1 MKAIFQTS
9 QFKKDFKRINK
20 RGRDLRKFKEVVSII
35 AEGESLEV
43 RHRDH
48 PLSGNWSGSRDCHIE
63 PDWILIYRVDGENL
77 FLERT
82 GSHSDLFK

>member
-9 QFKKDFKRINK
+9 QFKKDFKRIKK
-20 RGRDLRKFKEVVSII
+20 RGKDLIRLKEVVSAI
-35 AEGESLEV
+35 ANSEALQE

-48 PLSGNWSGSRDCHIE
+48 ALSGNWSGSRDCHIE
-63 PDWILIYRVDGENL
+63 PDWILIYRVDGEFL

-82 GSHSDLFK
+82 GSHSDLFR

>member
-9 QFKKDFKRINK
+9 QFKKDFKRIKK
-20 RGRDLRKFKEVVSII
+20 RGKDLNKLKEVVSAI
-35 AEGESLEV
+35 ANSEALQE

-48 PLSGNWSGSRDCHIE
+48 ALSGNWLGSRDCHIE
-63 PDWILIYRVDGENL
+63 PDWILIYRIDGEFL

-82 GSHSDLFK
+82 GSHSDLFR

>member
-9 QFKKDFKRINK
+9 QFKKDFKKIKK
-20 RGRDLRKFKEVVSII
+20 RGKDLNKLKEVVSAI
-35 AEGESLEV
+35 ANSEALQE

-48 PLSGNWSGSRDCHIE
+48 ALSGHWSGSRDCHIE
-63 PDWILIYRVDGENL
+63 PDWILIYRVDEEYL

-82 GSHSDLFK
+82 GSHSDVFR

>member
-20 RGRDLRKFKEVVSII
+20 RGRDLSKFKEVVSII

-48 PLSGNWSGSRDCHIE
+48 ALSGNWSGSRDCHIE

-82 GSHSDLFK
+82 GSDSDLFK